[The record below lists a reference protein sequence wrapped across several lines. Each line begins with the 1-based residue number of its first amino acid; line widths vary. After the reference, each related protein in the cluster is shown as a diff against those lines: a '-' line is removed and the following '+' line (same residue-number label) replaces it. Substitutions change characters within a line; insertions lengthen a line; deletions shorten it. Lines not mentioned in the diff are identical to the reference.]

1 MEEKPECQ
9 AWQDQ
14 PRTFGLGGQQRSV
27 DGSPLETIED
37 GSHYFRYYFHISPA
51 PEKTKVQNELTK
63 SASAYNHKRYCY
75 MKVFDHSLF
84 PCGTG
89 LRYL

>member
-27 DGSPLETIED
+27 DGSPLETIE
-37 GSHYFRYYFHISPA
+37 
-51 PEKTKVQNELTK
+51 N
-63 SASAYNHKRYCY
+63 
-75 MKVFDHSLF
+75 
-84 PCGTG
+84 
-89 LRYL
+89 

>member
-37 GSHYFRYYFHISPA
+37 GSHYFRYYFHTSPA

-63 SASAYNHKRYCY
+63 SARAQLTSYCLIRCIL
-75 MKVFDHSLF
+75 KEQLF
-84 PCGTG
+84 RNKGHI
-89 LRYL
+89 